1 MSRLANAVSIRRL
14 AARVA
19 VLVAAAGLSACGSMG
34 SAQLRS
40 PDGQLAPCSAKRC
53 VSSRA
58 TDSEYFIEPLR
69 YPGTRAAAHAALLR
83 ILATMPGASVET
95 QTEDYVHATFTTRL
109 MRYVDDLEL
118 EFPDG
123 ERVVHVRSSSRLGY
137 YDFDANRERVETL
150 RARFDALKP

>member
-1 MSRLANAVSIRRL
+1 MSRLANVVSIRR
-14 AARVA
+14 VA
-19 VLVAAAGLSACGSMG
+19 VGAAVLAAAGLSACGSMG

-69 YPGTRAAAHAALLR
+69 YPGTREAAHAALLR

-118 EFPDG
+118 EFPEG
-123 ERVVHVRSSSRLGY
+123 ERVVHVRSSSRIGY

-150 RARFDALKP
+150 RARFDALQP